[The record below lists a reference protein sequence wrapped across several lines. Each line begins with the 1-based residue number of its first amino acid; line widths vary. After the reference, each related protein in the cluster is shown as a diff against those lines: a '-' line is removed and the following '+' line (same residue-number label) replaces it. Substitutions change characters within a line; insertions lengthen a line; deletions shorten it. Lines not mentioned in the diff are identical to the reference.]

1 MFWLGLIIGVS
12 LGGVL
17 GVAFMA
23 IFQISKT
30 TVDAQIS
37 TKNDRT

>member
-1 MFWLGLIIGVS
+1 MFWLGMIIGLS

-23 IFQISKT
+23 IFQVSKT
-30 TVDAQIS
+30 AIDAQAGI
-37 TKNDRT
+37 KNDR